1 MYRVAHYVK
10 TSSLIQICWQKI
22 RIDYFQVYLSIFGQ
36 KMKLWHTVTKR
47 IDLHI
52 MLMMPRK
59 ITELLRGYFKSL
71 ANFAT
76 LNKLHGLES
85 FLCNINVVNRFWF
98 FFTLFVCFK
107 LHLAAV
113 LLLTVQVFVAIFKI
127 PWYDN
132 KSSI

>member
-1 MYRVAHYVK
+1 
-10 TSSLIQICWQKI
+10 
-22 RIDYFQVYLSIFGQ
+22 
-36 KMKLWHTVTKR
+36 
-47 IDLHI
+47 

-59 ITELLRGYFKSL
+59 ITELLRGFFKSL

-113 LLLTVQVFVAIFKI
+113 LLLTVQVFVAIFLRFLDMIINHPSSGGPRYTIDTSVFPYTADTEGYKRLSGKPKI
-127 PWYDN
+127 TRLKNSRKIGKLYF
-132 KSSI
+132 SYL